1 METIIV
7 LDDDPTGTQTVHDV
21 PVITNWQKSTIE
33 NEFQLKTPLFFI
45 LTNSRALIE
54 SEAEELA
61 FTIGKNIKEIGK
73 PALVISRSD
82 STLRGHFPAE
92 VNALAKGL
100 GYKDDYLIVLAPAF
114 FEGNRFTKD
123 DIHFVKENENW
134 IPIAELPYAKDKTF
148 GYQNSNLRKWV
159 IEKSKGGINEDQ
171 IDSVSIQ
178 ELDSNA
184 GQLILEKIAKTP
196 KVLIVNALDV
206 NHLSIFSAFVK
217 KSKRQ
222 IVFRT
227 AASFVP
233 VFGDISSKEL
243 LQKDDFNVNNNS
255 SGGLIIVGSH
265 VPKTTAQLNELLKSG
280 INSIEFEVGKY
291 IENPQDYLKSLSDEV
306 NFKLEKKQDLVLFTS
321 RALVSKTSENES
333 LLLSIEVSKGLI
345 FLVQNLRRKPAFLI
359 AKGGI
364 TSSDIATKGLN
375 IQRAIVRGQILLG
388 IPVWHADANA
398 RFPDLTYVVFP
409 GNVGDDFALL
419 NAYNKFKTSH
429 E

>member
-7 LDDDPTGTQTVHDV
+7 LDDDPTGTQTVHNV

-61 FTIGKNIKEIGK
+61 YTIGKNIKEIGK

-159 IEKSKGGINEDQ
+159 IEKSKGLISEDQ

-184 GQLILEKIAKTP
+184 EQLILEKIAKTP

-206 NHLSIFSAFVK
+206 NHLSNFSAFVK

-233 VFGDISSKEL
+233 VFGEISSKEL
-243 LQKDDFNVNNNS
+243 LQKEDFSVNCSS

-265 VPKTTAQLNELLKSG
+265 VPKTTSQLNELLKSG
-280 INSIEFEVGKY
+280 ISSIEFEVGKY
-291 IENPQDYLKSLSDEV
+291 IENPQDYLKALSNEV
-306 NFKLEKKQDLVLFTS
+306 NVKLEKKQDLVLFTS
-321 RALVSKTSENES
+321 RELVSKTSENES

-345 FLVQNLRRKPAFLI
+345 FLVQNLRCKPAFLI

-375 IQRAIVRGQILLG
+375 IQRAIVRGQILPG
-388 IPVWHADANA
+388 IPVWQADANA

-419 NAYNKFKTSH
+419 NAYNKLKKSH